1 MKLNW
6 FESVVI
12 GLVIGFILKNVGV
25 PDWLIIA
32 VSFIAPTIIEKI
44 HRKVA

>member
-6 FESVVI
+6 FESLVI
-12 GLVIGFILKNVGV
+12 GLVIGFILKNTGV
-25 PDWLIIA
+25 TDWLIIG

-44 HRKVA
+44 QRKAA